1 MPTNI
6 LEHMP
11 DEGFDSGEVHG
22 VFSKVTAYIVRQN
35 IKTEQTIEEA
45 IVHEVM
51 AEKADLVGDL
61 IVCC

>member
-1 MPTNI
+1 MPN
-6 LEHMP
+6 
-11 DEGFDSGEVHG
+11 EGFDSGEVHG

-35 IKTEQTIEEA
+35 IKTEQNIEEA